1 MKKKEMEN
9 KTFLDRIML
18 DFKKITLGSIILNI
32 LFLAFAII
40 MYMNPVVTEELAGII
55 IGVYFILFGILAIY
69 EFLTR
74 KINPMYSLRVIAG
87 ILFIVLGIFIM
98 ANPFK
103 ITKILT
109 FALGIYLIIVAIFK
123 IFDAVLLR
131 KCKYE
136 AWLIV
141 LVTSIILLISGIFI
155 AINPMASMYLIEAAA
170 LFIILSC
177 ILEIANLLMFYS
189 KSKEIVKLIK
199 KVK

>member
-1 MKKKEMEN
+1 MKKKETEN
-9 KTFLDRIML
+9 KTFLDGIML
-18 DFKKITLGSIILNI
+18 DFKKITLGNIVLNI
-32 LFLAFAII
+32 LFLVFAII
-40 MYMNPVVTEELAGII
+40 MYLNPVVTEELAGII
-55 IGVYFILFGILAIY
+55 IGVYFILFGVLAIY

-74 KINPMYSLRVIAG
+74 KINPMYSLRIIAG
-87 ILFIVLGIFIM
+87 ILFIILGIFII

-109 FALGIYLIIVAIFK
+109 FALGIYLIIVAVFK
-123 IFDAVLLR
+123 ILDAMLLK

-141 LVTSIILLISGIFI
+141 LVTSIILLISGVFI

-170 LFIILSC
+170 LFIILSS
-177 ILEIANLLMFYS
+177 ILEIANLLMFYT